1 MALIAM
7 FQDLLKPK
15 LAPLAVIAQEVAIT
29 QRFCR
34 ALSDSFVQLPD
45 LNHHPLAPV
54 AMFVPATPSRRL
66 FADLDTFVLRVP
78 RTS

>member
-7 FQDLLKPK
+7 FQDCLKLK
-15 LAPLAVIAQEVAIT
+15 HAPLAVIAPEVEIT
-29 QRFCR
+29 PRFCL
-34 ALSDSFVQLPD
+34 ALSDSIAQSPD
-45 LNHHPLAPV
+45 LKHHRLAPV
-54 AMFVPATPSRRL
+54 AIFAPATPSRRR